1 MHIYI
6 LFSSSTKRWKIL
18 QDNVKGLT
26 FKPLSQTRWESQVE
40 CVKAIRFQAPEIKA
54 ALTHLVETSDDP
66 KTFRD
71 AKSLLSDIMDFEF
84 LFGMVIWYNIL
95 SAINRVSKMLQSKD
109 SY

>member
-1 MHIYI
+1 M
-6 LFSSSTKRWKIL
+6 
-18 QDNVKGLT
+18 
-26 FKPLSQTRWESQVE
+26 
-40 CVKAIRFQAPEIKA
+40 
-54 ALTHLVETSDDP
+54 ETSDDP

-109 SY
+109 IVINVAISNLKALISFFETYRETGFESDKIIAKEIVA

>member
-1 MHIYI
+1 M
-6 LFSSSTKRWKIL
+6 
-18 QDNVKGLT
+18 
-26 FKPLSQTRWESQVE
+26 
-40 CVKAIRFQAPEIKA
+40 
-54 ALTHLVETSDDP
+54 ETSDDP

-109 SY
+109 IVIDAAISYLKALISFFETYRETGFESHKIIAKEIAAQMKIEPIFCESVLFT

>member
-1 MHIYI
+1 M
-6 LFSSSTKRWKIL
+6 
-18 QDNVKGLT
+18 
-26 FKPLSQTRWESQVE
+26 
-40 CVKAIRFQAPEIKA
+40 
-54 ALTHLVETSDDP
+54 ETSDHP

-109 SY
+109 IVIDVVISHLKALIYFF